1 MLVLGRKKDEC
12 IVINGNIRVVV
23 NRCGVN
29 QISLAIDAPKNVS
42 VVRGELLDRKESSN
56 DNTASN

>member
-12 IVINGNIRVVV
+12 IVIGENIRIVV

-29 QISLAIDAPKNVS
+29 QISLAIDAPKDVS